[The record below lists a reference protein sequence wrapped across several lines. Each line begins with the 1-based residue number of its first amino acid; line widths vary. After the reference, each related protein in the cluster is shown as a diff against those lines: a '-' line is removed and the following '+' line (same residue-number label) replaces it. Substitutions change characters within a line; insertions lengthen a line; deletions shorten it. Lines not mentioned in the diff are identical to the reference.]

1 MSPPSASASSS
12 ARSSSALR
20 SSPDVLRSSP
30 DALVIGGGAI
40 GLASAW
46 RLAQQGLSV
55 VVVDPEPGRGASGV
69 AAGMLAPVT
78 EARLGEIELLNL
90 GMASWERWPDF
101 AAEVEAAS
109 ERSIGFRSD
118 GTVVVALDADDRAAL
133 ADLIDRQRSLGL
145 DVDDLQAKEV
155 RALEPALAPGVRR
168 GARAAGERSVDPAA
182 LVSALRVATQ
192 QAGVVFR
199 QERVAGLVTVPG
211 GGGSDGGDVASGL
224 IAAEAERRD
233 RRVVGVELVGGERI
247 ATGTVVLA
255 AGAWS
260 AELPGLPAVAR
271 PPVRPVKGQVVTV
284 RLRPGDALVRH
295 TVRAFVRGSVVYLV
309 PRHDGRVVIGATAEE
324 RGWDNTV
331 TAGGAYELL
340 RDAIAIFPGLDEAEL
355 IGVRAG
361 FRPGTPDDLPLI
373 GSSAVEGL
381 IVATG
386 HYRNGILLTPI
397 TADAVAALVA
407 GAGPGAELP
416 DVLKPCTPRRFA
428 REEAR
433 T

>member
-1 MSPPSASASSS
+1 
-12 ARSSSALR
+12 
-20 SSPDVLRSSP
+20 VRSSP
-30 DALVIGGGAI
+30 DAVVIGGGAI

-168 GARAAGERSVDPAA
+168 GAQAAGERSVDPAA
-182 LVSALRVATQ
+182 LVAALREATRR
-192 QAGVVFR
+192 AGVVFR

-211 GGGSDGGDVASGL
+211 GASEGGDVASGL
-224 IAAEAERRD
+224 IASEAERRD

-247 ATGTVVLA
+247 ATGVVVLA

-260 AELPGLPAVAR
+260 ADLPGLPAAAR

-295 TVRAFVRGSVVYLV
+295 TVRAFVRGSVVYMV
-309 PRHDGRVVIGATAEE
+309 PRKDGRVAIGATSEE

-331 TAGGAYELL
+331 TAGGTYELL

-373 GSSAVEGL
+373 GASAVEGL
-381 IVATG
+381 VVATG

-397 TADAVAALVA
+397 TADAVAALVT

-416 DVLKPCTPRRFA
+416 DVLKPCTPLRFA